1 VKNNAGARSIRRT
14 GLREIRT
21 AEKLFLLLTI
31 IFVIGTCYGAGQ
43 TSGGTIT
50 GTVVDPAGAVVNGA
64 QVEVVNTATNASENL
79 TTEGAGL
86 FNVPNV
92 NPGTYL
98 VTVTAPGFAREQ
110 VTALVEI
117 SKITVLKIQ
126 LQVGTTGESVTV
138 SNTSPVVDLDSSSL
152 NQAVDGKTIRELPL
166 NGRDWTQLSVL
177 EPNVHTVDNQLSISA
192 GDNSR
197 SNRGVGNQISIG
209 GTRPQQNV
217 YRLDGIIT
225 NDYSGGGPG
234 GALGGTL
241 GVDAIQE
248 FSVMTSN
255 STADY
260 GRTSGGTISAVTR
273 SGTNVFHGSAYEFI
287 RNSALDAK
295 NYFSNGVLAPFKRN
309 QFGGTVG
316 GPILKNK
323 LFFFFN
329 YEGLRQSRT
338 TSVTDTVPSANAR
351 AGLLACAQPAT
362 GTQNKTCLTSAG
374 GSQAPPGTTGVQQ
387 IKIDPKVQP
396 YLQFYPVPNGQVA
409 GDTGSWSFNSKAVS
423 QEDLFTG
430 RADYTISQKDSI
442 HGSAL
447 SDSSADTQPDSY
459 NFVVTGLQPDRK
471 LYTIGETHTFSP
483 NIINFARFGYA
494 YTFTVAPASSTAI
507 NPLAADTSYG
517 FTPGATVGNLQIS
530 GLTPFFGGVNV
541 EGVYSYH
548 YNSYQVGDDVYITK
562 GKHSIQT
569 GFSIELIQSNNRG
582 TTTAGFYAFG
592 SLQSFLTNQ
601 PQSFTSSVPGANT
614 PIYMRQ
620 KVYGVYIRDDYHFR
634 PNLTFNLGVRY
645 EPTSGVT
652 EKNGH
657 FSVLPT
663 PTAGTPLLGSKLFN
677 NPTLKNIS
685 PRVGLAWDPFGNG
698 KTSVRAGYGIYDTLP
713 LTYMFNLSTLNVF
726 PYSVT
731 ASLTNTATL
740 AGTFPKQSFPLAVA
754 ANSNKYAFI
763 DQNPG
768 RSYVH
773 QYILDVQQQI
783 LDGTSLEVGYI
794 GSHGVRQPL
803 KSNDGNIVEP
813 TNPNDLWHLQW
824 PLATTTT
831 TTTAAGAVTTKTVFS
846 GTKINPNSN
855 VGQTDTTYWNESTV
869 YNAFIAALRRNI
881 GSLRLGVSYTWS
893 KALDESSSSNGGTN
907 FVNSIIAPYPREIGR
922 FRGLADFNVAQNL
935 SVSVLYTMPGPKEG
949 TVKKLF
955 GAGYQFGT
963 IVRSSTGLPFTPLI
977 TGDQLG
983 LQSASV
989 FSFPDRNYT
998 GGPNCNENPVNL
1010 ADKFNYLRREC
1021 FSFPQGITVS
1031 QSSSTGANGTV
1042 TSVRTY
1048 YPTLG
1053 NVQRNSIIAQGINN
1067 VDLSLV
1073 KNTAIPRVRES
1084 FRVEF
1089 RAEAFNLFNHPMF
1102 QVPSRASLAIFN
1114 ATGAPVTSQI
1124 LTATSAPER
1133 QIQFGL
1139 KLIF

>member
-1 VKNNAGARSIRRT
+1 MI
-14 GLREIRT
+14 
-21 AEKLFLLLTI
+21 LLLAI
-31 IFVIGTCYGAGQ
+31 IFAVETRYGVGQ

-50 GTVVDPAGAVVNGA
+50 GTVFDPAGAFVNGA
-64 QVEVVNTATNASENL
+64 QVEVVSTATNATQNL

-86 FNVPNV
+86 FTVPNV
-92 NPGTYL
+92 NPGNYM

-110 VTALVEI
+110 VAALVEI
-117 SKITVLKIQ
+117 SKNTVLKIQ
-126 LQVGTTGESVTV
+126 LQVGTAGESITV
-138 SNTSPVVDLDSSSL
+138 SSNTTPVVDLGSSSL
-152 NQAVDGKTIRELPL
+152 NQAVDGKTVRELPL

-248 FSVMTSN
+248 FSVVTSN

-260 GRTSGGTISAVTR
+260 GRTSGGTISAITR
-273 SGTNVFHGSAYEFI
+273 SGTNTFHGSAYEFI
-287 RNSALDAK
+287 RNSAFDAK
-295 NYFSNGVLAPFKRN
+295 NYFSNGVLAPLRRN
-309 QFGGTVG
+309 QFGGSVG
-316 GPILKNK
+316 GPVLKNK
-323 LFFFFN
+323 LFLFFN

-351 AGLLACAQPAT
+351 AGLLVCTQPAT
-362 GTQNKTCLTSAG
+362 GTQSKTCLVSAG
-374 GSQAPPGTTGVQQ
+374 GTQAPPGTKGVQQ
-387 IKIDPKVQP
+387 ITINSKVQP
-396 YLQFYPVPNGQVA
+396 YLQFFPEPNGQVA

-423 QEDLFTG
+423 QENLFTG
-430 RADYTISQKDSI
+430 RVDYSISQKDSI

-447 SDSSADTQPDSY
+447 YDSSADTQPDSY

-471 LYTIGETHTFSP
+471 LFTIAETHTFSP
-483 NIINFARFGYA
+483 NIVNFVRIGYA
-494 YTFTVAPASSTAI
+494 YTFTVAPSSSSAI

-517 FTPGATVGNLQIS
+517 FTPGATVGNLQIA
-530 GLTPFFGGVNV
+530 GLTSFFGGVNV

-548 YNSYQVGDDVYITK
+548 YNSYQIGDDVYITQ

-569 GFSIELIQSNNRG
+569 GFSIEQIQSNNRG
-582 TTTAGFYAFG
+582 TTTAGFYVFG
-592 SLQSFLTNQ
+592 SLQNFLTNQ

-614 PIYMRQ
+614 PIYMRE
-620 KVYGVYIRDDYHFR
+620 KVYGAYVQDAYHFR

-645 EPTSGVT
+645 EPTSDLT

-663 PTAGTPLLGSKLFN
+663 PTAGTPLIGSKLFN

-698 KTSVRAGYGIYDTLP
+698 RTSVRAGYGIYDTLP

-726 PYSVT
+726 PYSTT

-740 AGTFPKQSFPLAVA
+740 AASFPKQSYPLAVD
-754 ANSNKYAFI
+754 ANSNKYAFV
-763 DQNPG
+763 DQNPR
-768 RSYVH
+768 RSYVQ
-773 QYILDVQQQI
+773 QYIVNLQQQ
-783 LDGTSLEVGYI
+783 LFEGTSLELGYT

-813 TNPNDLWHLQW
+813 TNPADYLHLQW

-855 VGQTDTTYWNESTV
+855 VGQTDTTYWNESTT
-869 YNAFIAALRRNI
+869 YNAFNAALRRNV
-881 GSLRLGVSYTWS
+881 GSTRLGISYTWS

-907 FVNSIIAPYPREIGR
+907 FVNSIIAPYPREINR
-922 FRGLADFNVAQNL
+922 FKGLADFNVSQNL
-935 SVSVLYTMPGPKEG
+935 TISALYTLPGLKKG
-949 TVKKLF
+949 TIKKLF
-955 GAGYQFGT
+955 GAGYQIGG
-963 IVRSSTGLPFTPLI
+963 IVRSATGLPFTPLI

-989 FSFPDRNYT
+989 FSFPDRSYT
-998 GGPNCNENPVNL
+998 GTNCKRNPVNL

-1031 QSSSTGANGTV
+1031 QSSSTGSNGTV
-1042 TSVRTY
+1042 TAVRTY

-1073 KNTAIPRVRES
+1073 KNTAIPHVREG
-1084 FRVEF
+1084 FRAEF
-1089 RAEAFNLFNHPMF
+1089 RAEAFNVMNHPMF
-1102 QVPSRASLAIFN
+1102 QVPSRSSLAIFN
-1114 ATGAPVTSQI
+1114 ASGASVTSQI